1 MAKSA
6 PRPFDGLLI
15 VDLCENI
22 AGPYATKL
30 FVDAGAQVIK
40 VEPRGGDPMRR
51 WTASFQDL
59 PEDEASPL
67 FQYLN
72 AGKQSIVLDPRDA
85 QDRVDYARLAER
97 ADLLFEDWGPG
108 RLEELGLDPEA
119 WQEANPRLSIV
130 RLSPWGQVG
139 PWSKYPAN
147 EFTLQAATG
156 SVDYRGLPERYP
168 VAAGGRIGDWI
179 GGTFAAISGLA
190 A

>member
-1 MAKSA
+1 MAKPA

-72 AGKQSIVLDPRDA
+72 AGKQSIVLDPR
-85 QDRVDYARLAER
+85 R
-97 ADLLFEDWGPG
+97 
-108 RLEELGLDPEA
+108 
-119 WQEANPRLSIV
+119 S
-130 RLSPWGQVG
+130 
-139 PWSKYPAN
+139 
-147 EFTLQAATG
+147 
-156 SVDYRGLPERYP
+156 
-168 VAAGGRIGDWI
+168 
-179 GGTFAAISGLA
+179 
-190 A
+190 